1 MEKENIQEPTNTET
15 TVNIDYDKLADVL
28 EKRTNR
34 TADGVLKG
42 YLKEQGLTGDELNN
56 AIQNYKSQQAKKAQD
71 EKDSIANMKAEN
83 ESLKAQILNSTI
95 DTKIHG
101 MASSE
106 GISSEKMPFL
116 LKLIDRKELVDDK
129 GQILDDKIKQKLEE
143 VIKAF
148 PDFKQNKQQNGF
160 QVGVNDDNQS
170 TQTDVLLDK
179 IFGVGKK

>member
-1 MEKENIQEPTNTET
+1 
-15 TVNIDYDKLADVL
+15 
-28 EKRTNR
+28 
-34 TADGVLKG
+34 
-42 YLKEQGLTGDELNN
+42 
-56 AIQNYKSQQAKKAQD
+56 
-71 EKDSIANMKAEN
+71 
-83 ESLKAQILNSTI
+83 
-95 DTKIHG
+95 
-101 MASSE
+101 
-106 GISSEKMPFL
+106 MPFL